1 MIHVVF
7 SCYFQSCDLQKV
19 PPNDWKVPRS
29 IDVPKFWSA
38 LQSLTGRGKESGRI
52 RTKGRNLSLNAVD
65 GFHRFLWF
73 VDTENF
79 GGFVFFSPILLF
91 FLIHIFL
98 KWLAL
103 ETPSI
108 VMNGCKSA
116 YLWRNFPIAACMEF
130 IWGRHEDFKEW
141 NVMNMKMALEKVVV
155 GQIFLDFFR
164 YFILGCF
171 FFVTDSW

>member
-1 MIHVVF
+1 MIF
-7 SCYFQSCDLQKV
+7 NKFLPTTGKS
-19 PPNDWKVPRS
+19 RS

-38 LQSLTGRGKESGRI
+38 LQSLTRRGKESGRI
-52 RTKGRNLSLNAVD
+52 TAKGRNLSLNAVD

-73 VDTENF
+73 VDTDIF
-79 GGFVFFSPILLF
+79 WGICIFFTHF
-91 FLIHIFL
+91 DFLINLFL

-116 YLWRNFPIAACMEF
+116 YYLKEFSNSSLHGTHLRIPWR
-130 IWGRHEDFKEW
+130 FKEW

-155 GQIFLDFFR
+155 GQIFLGVFR
-164 YFILGCF
+164 YFFLGCF
-171 FFVTDSW
+171 FCCNGFMIKWKGILKTTHCLS